1 MDRAQSRRTRRLHQ
15 GRSAAGWAAYLL
27 LCGGIVY
34 AGSVLGITDFAFAPR
49 AVQTRPT
56 QPAAEVPVARIQFI
70 PDRNNLCRA
79 LLFHNDSGRYQD
91 AGIGKCTLSAD
102 MMVWTIH
109 GRSEAFAEAFKSAW
123 KGDTVTAA
131 P

>member
-1 MDRAQSRRTRRLHQ
+1 MARAQSRRAQRLQ
-15 GRSAAGWAAYLL
+15 RSRSVAGWAAYLM

-34 AGSVLGITDFAFAPR
+34 AGAVLGITDFAFPLRDLQMQPA
-49 AVQTRPT
+49 

-91 AGIGKCTLSAD
+91 AGIGKCILSAD
-102 MMVWTIH
+102 MMVWTVR

-123 KGDTVTAA
+123 KGDAVVAA
-131 P
+131 H